1 MNNAVYLNLSAI
13 EKRIAYF
20 NLDQS
25 RRPDKRT
32 TEAPSQA
39 RQTRLTMGSVP
50 STPRNSG
57 AFSQDTAEYL
67 IGTFV
72 GAESFPLSSEFWQ
85 KLLELPFNF
94 QWPAHRVHEAC
105 ELLAKNNYRTKHLAK
120 ILFHLAC
127 YLQESMSASGV
138 PPLVYEKA
146 VNAVYITSVF
156 LKHFIE
162 SAQGDNLELH
172 LSLDENEAIPKD
184 ILRDQTIESLVM
196 QNVLSFIVSVDVSPN
211 TYLLHLELLNFM
223 LIAMS
228 TQLLCG
234 PSPGPNDMNPFLDA
248 AMAQDSSLVNSFVR
262 KLLLNYITRPN
273 IPFSRASYSVFNEG
287 SQSSVLQRVGSAAAN
302 LVLLPVSYL
311 ISSRSEG
318 SKSPLAD
325 SSLHVL
331 LVLIHYHKC
340 VVSKDYTGNENNKMA
355 ASDALHKELTY
366 FSDNPYCKALEHAT
380 DFELDRV
387 DVEGNAHSGPH
398 VKLPFASLFDTLGI
412 CLADETAVLLL
423 YSLLQGNSSFLE
435 YVLVRTDLDT
445 LLMPILEALYNASS
459 KTANQIYMLLIV
471 LLILSQDSS
480 FNASIH
486 KLILPGVPWYK
497 ERLLH
502 QTSLGSLMV
511 IILIRTVQYNLSKLR
526 DVYLHTT
533 CLATLANMAPHVHR
547 LSAYASQRLVGLFDM
562 LSRKYNKL
570 AELRD
575 NKHRIG
581 NGNSFDGN
589 GLVEDMSTELQIY
602 TDFLR
607 LVLEILNAILTYALP
622 RNPEVVYAI
631 MHRQEVFQPFK
642 NHPRFNELL
651 ENLYT
656 VLDFFNSRMDAQRE
670 DGDWSVDEVLQVI
683 IVNCRSWRGEGMKMF
698 TQLRFTYEQE
708 SHPEEF
714 FIPYVW
720 QLVLSRWYGF
730 CIFLSAYSKRQLE
743 LISPSGSLKFV
754 GVFAF
759 SGFTFNT
766 EAINLFPID
775 LPAEKLEGDEEVGI
789 TVQNGEF
796 EKP

>member
-1 MNNAVYLNLSAI
+1 
-13 EKRIAYF
+13 
-20 NLDQS
+20 
-25 RRPDKRT
+25 
-32 TEAPSQA
+32 
-39 RQTRLTMGSVP
+39 MGSVP
-50 STPRNSG
+50 STPRKSG

-72 GAESFPLSSEFWQ
+72 GGESFPLSSEFWQ
-85 KLLELPFNF
+85 KLLELPFDLR
-94 QWPAHRVHEAC
+94 WPTDRVHQAC
-105 ELLAKNNYRTKHLAK
+105 ELLAKNNHRTKHLSK

-127 YLQESMSASGV
+127 YLQESMSSSGV
-138 PPLVYEKA
+138 PPVVYEKA
-146 VNAVYITSVF
+146 VNAVYITSIF
-156 LKHFIE
+156 LKHLIE
-162 SAQGDNLELH
+162 NVQGDDLELH
-172 LSLDENEAIPKD
+172 LLLDENESIPKG
-184 ILRDQTIESLVM
+184 ILGDQTIENLVM
-196 QNVLSFIVSVDVSPN
+196 RNVLTFITSVDVSPN

-234 PSPGPNDMNPFLDA
+234 PSPRPNDVNPFLDA
-248 AMAQDSSLVNSFVR
+248 AMAQDTSLVSSFVHR
-262 KLLLNYITRPN
+262 LLLNYITRPN
-273 IPFSRASYSVFNEG
+273 IPFNRASYSIFNEG
-287 SQSSVLQRVGSAAAN
+287 SERGVLQRVGSAAAN
-302 LVLLPVSYL
+302 FVLLPFSYL
-311 ISSRSEG
+311 ISSSSGEPR
-318 SKSPLAD
+318 SPLAD

-340 VVSKDYTGNENNKMA
+340 VASKDYGANENDKTA
-355 ASDALHKELTY
+355 VSDTLQKEVTY

-387 DVEGNAHSGPH
+387 DVEGNASSGPH
-398 VKLPFASLFDTLGI
+398 VKLPFASLFDTLGT

-423 YSLLQGNSSFLE
+423 YSLLQGNSAFLE

-445 LLMPILEALYNASS
+445 LLMPILEALYNASH
-459 KTANQIYMLLIV
+459 KTANQIYMLLII

-570 AELRD
+570 ADLRH
-575 NKHRIG
+575 NKLHIG
-581 NGNSFDGN
+581 NGNSVEGN
-589 GLVEDMSTELQIY
+589 GLREDVSTELQIY

-607 LVLEILNAILTYALP
+607 LVLEIINAILSYALP

-651 ENLYT
+651 DNIYT
-656 VLDFFNSRMDAQRE
+656 VLDFFNSRMDAQRG
-670 DGDWSVDEVLQVI
+670 DGDWSVNEVLQVI

-714 FIPYVW
+714 FMPYVW
-720 QLVLSRWYGF
+720 QLVLSR
-730 CIFLSAYSKRQLE
+730 C
-743 LISPSGSLKFV
+743 
-754 GVFAF
+754 
-759 SGFTFNT
+759 GFTFNAA
-766 EAINLFPID
+766 AINLFPVD
-775 LPAEKLEGDEEVGI
+775 LPAEEHENGVEVSTLPNGDVERPAY
-789 TVQNGEF
+789 Q
-796 EKP
+796 PDP